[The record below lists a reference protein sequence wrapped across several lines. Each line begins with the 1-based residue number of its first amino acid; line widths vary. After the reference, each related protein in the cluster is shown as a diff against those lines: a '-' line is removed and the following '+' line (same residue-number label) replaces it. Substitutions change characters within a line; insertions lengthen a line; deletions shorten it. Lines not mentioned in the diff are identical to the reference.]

1 MKQRSILGRVAVPLL
16 IYYGISLVITMFASA
31 IVAGLKMPQYL
42 NGQVEYAQMVTEM
55 TNEILKY
62 HDYHHW
68 SDSNCSDTDILVDVP
83 QR

>member
-42 NGQVEYAQMVTEM
+42 NGQGSSM
-55 TNEILKY
+55 
-62 HDYHHW
+62 HRW
-68 SDSNCSDTDILVDVP
+68 
-83 QR
+83 

>member
-42 NGQVEYAQMVTEM
+42 NGQVGYAQMVTEM

-62 HDYHHW
+62 T
-68 SDSNCSDTDILVDVP
+68 SNCSDTDILVDVP

>member
-55 TNEILKY
+55 TNDFKVY
-62 HDYHHW
+62 DYHHW